1 MERISLQ
8 ILEIKGLAQVVGLC
22 ACIVTWFARALNSP

>member
-8 ILEIKGLAQVVGLC
+8 ILEIEGLARVGSGGLC
-22 ACIVTWFARALNSP
+22 ACIVSIIIILIP

>member
-22 ACIVTWFARALNSP
+22 ACIVSIIINF